1 MEMNAYQ
8 AAAKETAV
16 FPPDSGIVYTA
27 LGLVSEG
34 GEVADKIKKIIRD
47 QGGEFSDEARE
58 AIKKEL
64 GDVLWYVAGLAWEL
78 GFTILANMYIDPA
91 TAGTHVTCGL
101 ANFIRYMW

>member
-78 GFTILANMYIDPA
+78 GFTLDDVAETNILK
-91 TAGTHVTCGL
+91 L
-101 ANFIRYMW
+101 SSRYERGKIGGSGDDR